1 MPKLALLGGTKTVTL
16 DYEKEG
22 NLPLVNEKGIQK
34 VTELMRKGEISTSP
48 VVKEFERKFADYVG
62 AKYALCCTNGTTTL
76 QEALF
81 AVGVK
86 PGDEVIVPSYTFW
99 ATTAPIIA
107 SHGVPVFCD
116 VDKETYNLDPAEVE
130 KKITSKTRAIMV
142 VHVWGNP
149 ADLDGIMRIARKYNV
164 AVIED
169 CSHAHGA
176 EWKGQK
182 VGIIGDVGCF
192 SLQGSKLLP
201 GGEAGILV
209 TNNREYYER
218 CVALGHYERL
228 TSLPEDSLYRKYA
241 LTGLGFKH
249 RVHPL
254 AIAIADSALEDLDE
268 RSEIRNS
275 QGKLLEEGIKDIS
288 CIIPQKVYSG
298 AARQYAYHF
307 VTYDETKLE
316 GVSAMTF
323 MKALKEEG
331 VIVGVCGYGRLHKAP
346 LFVEGDPYGN
356 GCPGNCSHVV
366 NNFDRTNVILPVTE
380 LLAVNTFMAAPRFE
394 KNCGQL
400 IEQYVEAYHKVA
412 NNADELR
419 KYEIEKGNL
428 NKDERLNSRSI
439 NLL

>member
-1 MPKLALLGGTKTVTL
+1 MATLALFGGEKTVTL

-34 VTELMRKGEISTSP
+34 VTELMRKGEISFSP
-48 VVKEFERKFADYVG
+48 IVKEFERKFADYVG
-62 AKYALCCTNGTTTL
+62 AKYALCCCNGTTSL

-99 ATTAPIIA
+99 ATAAPIVA
-107 SHGVPVFCD
+107 AHGVPVFCD
-116 VDKETYNLDPAEVE
+116 VDKDTYCLDPIEIE
-130 KKITSKTRAIMV
+130 KKITNKTRAIMV

-149 ADLDGIMRIARKYNV
+149 ADMDSIVKVARKYKV
-164 AVIED
+164 AVVED

-176 EWKGQK
+176 EWKGEK
-182 VGIIGDVGCF
+182 VGILGDVGCF

-209 TNNREYYER
+209 TNNRECYER
-218 CVALGHYERL
+218 AVALGHYERL
-228 TSLPEDSLYRKYA
+228 TSLPEDSLYKKYA

-254 AIAIADSALEDLDE
+254 AIAIADSAFEDLDE
-268 RSEIRNS
+268 RSNIRNR
-275 QGKLLEEGIKDIS
+275 QGKLLEDGIKAIK
-288 CIIPQKVYSG
+288 CITVQKVYDG
-298 AARQYAYHF
+298 AVRQFAYHF
-307 VTYDETKLE
+307 ATYDETSLE

-323 MKALKEEG
+323 MKALKAEG

-346 LFVEGDPYGN
+346 LFVEGEPYGN
-356 GCPGNCSHVV
+356 GCPGNCTHVS
-366 NNFDRTNVILPVTE
+366 NNFDRTNVVLPVTE
-380 LLAVNTFMAAPRFE
+380 YLASHTFMAAPRFE
-394 KNCGQL
+394 KENTQL
-400 IEQYVEAYHKVA
+400 IEQYVSAYNKVVS
-412 NNADELR
+412 NVDELI
-419 KYEIEKGNL
+419 KYERDNGDIN
-428 NKDERLNSRSI
+428 NDERLNSRSI